1 MTGDTD
7 AGRVVDLRNR
17 ALSHL
22 DAHGIAATPE
32 NYAFWF
38 AYAEGRCPELN
49 RAVDGLIAQ
58 GRPITVDGLADAYAR
73 FSASAA
79 AGEPLRRV
87 DQDVA
92 SGLDTLLQLLGE
104 MAGNVRDFGASL
116 QMADRKLA
124 GDRTGPDVQAL
135 TGLLLEACRR
145 SMLRNAQIEQQLEA
159 SRRKVA
165 VLQEEVVSLGREA
178 TTDVL
183 TGLMNR
189 RAFDS
194 ELAKLAEDAR
204 RTGVPLSLILGDLD
218 GFKQFNDT
226 HGHQLGDQVLKF
238 TGQTMQSL
246 ARDGDVMC
254 RYGGEE
260 FALLLPGTDLQAA
273 THVAERLRKAIHE
286 KVITKRGTGERL
298 GRVSMSFGVAQFT
311 RDGSGEM
318 LVRVA
323 DQRLYASKQSGR
335 NRVTPS
341 LDSLQRTRTR

>member
-1 MTGDTD
+1 
-7 AGRVVDLRNR
+7 
-17 ALSHL
+17 
-22 DAHGIAATPE
+22 
-32 NYAFWF
+32 
-38 AYAEGRCPELN
+38 
-49 RAVDGLIAQ
+49 
-58 GRPITVDGLADAYAR
+58 
-73 FSASAA
+73 
-79 AGEPLRRV
+79 
-87 DQDVA
+87 
-92 SGLDTLLQLLGE
+92 
-104 MAGNVRDFGASL
+104 
-116 QMADRKLA
+116 
-124 GDRTGPDVQAL
+124 
-135 TGLLLEACRR
+135 
-145 SMLRNAQIEQQLEA
+145 MLRNAQIEQQLEA

-298 GRVSMSFGVAQFT
+298 GRVSMSFGVAQFA